1 MLQLSAV
8 VCLRQWM
15 ISTFRRNKMIMTREP
30 GRREVESDLHVVSV
44 GNWDFKMILLLITI

>member
-1 MLQLSAV
+1 MLLLSGA

-15 ISTFRRNKMIMTREP
+15 ISTFRRNKMIMAREL

-44 GNWDFKMILLLITI
+44 GIWDFKVTLLLISI